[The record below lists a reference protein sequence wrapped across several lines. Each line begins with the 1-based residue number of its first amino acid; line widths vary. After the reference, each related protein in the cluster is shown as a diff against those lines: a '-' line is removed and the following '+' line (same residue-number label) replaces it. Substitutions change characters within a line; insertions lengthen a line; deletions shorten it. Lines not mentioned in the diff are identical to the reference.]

1 MTQLSISKKISFGF
15 AAVLIVMLTGAVV
28 AGLGILKVSERFSQL
43 VDREFAA
50 VRHMNR
56 AKISLLEARRPE
68 KDLLYADDPTLV
80 AASNKFIDEL
90 IKEAEAAESLLKG
103 SSEQLLAGDLATV
116 GKLGK
121 EYQAKFAAM
130 AKAEVGQERMVAAL
144 AVRKSARELEER
156 QNKVLDT
163 LRTQIEAETVRSKRF
178 AATTTS
184 SALVIGIIALV
195 IGGVLAFL
203 IARAVR
209 VPLEAMKT
217 AIKSVQSSGD
227 FSLRI
232 GYRRQDEI
240 GEAAMAFD
248 SLMDELRSAI
258 GDVQKASGA
267 IGDAARAMS
276 EAGSRVSQG
285 SSAQAAS
292 ATSVAAAMEETSVSI
307 SETASNVRR
316 ANEIAQQAQAGIG
329 RSLAAMRDTV
339 TNVEGVARLIR
350 HTSANIGQLDESSK
364 QIGGIVKVIK
374 EIADQTN
381 LLALNA
387 AIEAARAGEQG
398 RGFAVVAD
406 EVRKLAESTTK
417 ATNEIGDLIKGI
429 QGQVEKAVSEMREAT
444 QETDRGMK
452 LVEQTET
459 ALRSVGDDSA
469 NAADNVRAISDA
481 VQEQDAAIHQVAA
494 SIEDIVKITDQNS
507 AAADEA
513 AQTSARLDQLAGQL
527 RASVARFRT

>member
-1 MTQLSISKKISFGF
+1 MQLSISKKISLGF
-15 AAVLIVMLTGAVV
+15 AAVLAVMLVGAVV
-28 AGLGILKVSERFSQL
+28 AGLGIMKVSDRFSLL

-56 AKISLLEARRPE
+56 AKIALLEARRPE
-68 KDLLYADDPTLV
+68 KDLMYADDPTLV
-80 AASNKFIDEL
+80 AASNKFAEEL
-90 IKEAEAAESLLKG
+90 VKEAGAAEALLKG
-103 SSEQLLAGDLATV
+103 LAEDGLLADLAAV

-121 EYQAKFAAM
+121 DYQEKFGAM
-130 AKAEVGQERMVAAL
+130 AKAEIGQQRMVAAL
-144 AVRKSARELEER
+144 AVRKTARELEER
-156 QNKVLDT
+156 QNKVLDS
-163 LRTQIEAETVRSKRF
+163 LRTLIEAETARSKSF
-178 AATTTS
+178 ANKTAS
-184 SALVIGIIALV
+184 SSMAIGLIALV
-195 IGGVLAFL
+195 VGGVLAFL

-217 AIKSVQSSGD
+217 AIKSVQTSGD

-232 GYRRQDEI
+232 GYHRKDEI

-248 SLMDELRSAI
+248 SLMEELRTAI
-258 GDVQKASGA
+258 GDVQTASSA

-276 EAGSRVSQG
+276 EAGSQVSQG
-285 SSAQAAS
+285 SAAQASS

-307 SETASNVRR
+307 SETASNVKH

-339 TNVEGVARLIR
+339 TNVEAVARLIR
-350 HTSANIGQLDESSK
+350 HTSTNIGQLDESSK
-364 QIGGIVKVIK
+364 KIGGIVKVIK

-406 EVRKLAESTTK
+406 EVRKLAEGTTK

-444 QETDRGMK
+444 TQTDRGMT
-452 LVEQTET
+452 LVEQTEAT
-459 ALRSVGDDSA
+459 LRAVGTDSA
-469 NAADNVRAISDA
+469 NAAENVRAISDA

-507 AAADEA
+507 AAADDA
-513 AQTSARLDQLAGQL
+513 AQTAARLDQLAEQL
-527 RASVARFRT
+527 RASVARFKT